1 MVGGSSRCVD
11 TCAPL
16 IREHGVMHH
25 TWRPPSCLLFHVAGG
40 MHPLVAWACD
50 ESGLCVYTKRIAC
63 IHKAS
68 LCTQE
73 MLCVYTEQ
81 AGVDTMMSIVCIRN
95 IRTRSRG
102 WMCIHIEQS
111 RIHNIRSH
119 MHHTVLEYTHRG
131 GADSPA
137 AAAASPLPPSPSRCR
152 NAWFCFMVSSRCF
165 SNADNS
171 GATSSSSSTGML
183 LSGTRKRT
191 TSAFATQMASQMA
204 VS

>member
-1 MVGGSSRCVD
+1 
-11 TCAPL
+11 
-16 IREHGVMHH
+16 
-25 TWRPPSCLLFHVAGG
+25 
-40 MHPLVAWACD
+40 
-50 ESGLCVYTKRIAC
+50 
-63 IHKAS
+63 
-68 LCTQE
+68 
-73 MLCVYTEQ
+73 
-81 AGVDTMMSIVCIRN
+81 MMSIVCIRN

-111 RIHNIRSH
+111 RIHIIRSH

-191 TSAFATQMASQMA
+191 TSAFATQMASQRWRSPESSSPSLSEIA
-204 VS
+204 VRCKMVRGAGVGRGGQTRGGQGGSDDARLTTEG

>member
-81 AGVDTMMSIVCIRN
+81 AGVDTMMSIVCVYAIYEHAPEDGCVYTSSNREYT
-95 IRTRSRG
+95 IYAHTCTTPCSS
-102 WMCIHIEQS
+102 IHIGAGLTHLPLLLRVHFRQALVAVGTPGSASWS
-111 RIHNIRSH
+111 R
-119 MHHTVLEYTHRG
+119 
-131 GADSPA
+131 
-137 AAAASPLPPSPSRCR
+137 AAASRMPTILAPRHPPHQ
-152 NAWFCFMVSSRCF
+152 
-165 SNADNS
+165 
-171 GATSSSSSTGML
+171 
-183 LSGTRKRT
+183 
-191 TSAFATQMASQMA
+191 SACC
-204 VS
+204 